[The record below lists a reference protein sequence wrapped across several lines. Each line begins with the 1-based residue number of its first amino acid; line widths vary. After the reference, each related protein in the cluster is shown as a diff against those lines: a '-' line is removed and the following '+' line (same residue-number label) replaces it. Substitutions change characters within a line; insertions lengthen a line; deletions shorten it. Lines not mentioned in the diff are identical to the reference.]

1 MSFSEFQWWLGNGY
15 LSPSSLWKYNDNHVA
30 DWNSINFDDNS
41 WDEGKEGFFSP
52 IPLNSVTRYYRLSFT
67 LPSTLPSFAGIRF
80 IFNLKYG
87 IVVYID
93 GTEMDRYNMP
103 E

>member
-1 MSFSEFQWWLGNGY
+1 MVDTILTSFKYKKISLDCELLMS
-15 LSPSSLWKYNDNHVA
+15 
-30 DWNSINFDDNS
+30 FDDNS